1 MPLRWLLVAFAIPL
15 AADQLATIPGEIQKI
30 AVDPESCF
38 RVRDLSFSRGDD
50 LRFYLN
56 DGYLIFGKPV
66 AGRRISAVFVGD
78 DEGGDAELI
87 VMPPTKGERLS
98 LASFT
103 GQPNL
108 NEHFRQAVFLFT
120 DDTGDLLL
128 NEIRQ
133 RDMPRRAE
141 RGAIAAR
148 DWDVTLQNLAR
159 SFIVRLTQQLAANTP
174 TDRGFVYA
182 ALQGRK
188 LGNFDVYYDPEAAN
202 QIYVG
207 ALRTREDRIF
217 YDTWT
222 NFEARP
228 FRAGAR
234 KPPAA
239 EYTFGNYR
247 IQAVLEENLHLR
259 VVSQATLTV
268 ARDNLRLVAFEIT
281 QGMKVG
287 AVRINGETAEL
298 FSPESLRS
306 NLLRNTGS
314 TTILVEA
321 PQPLTS
327 GRAYEIE
334 FEHEGDIVRNA
345 GRNVF
350 FVGARSNWYPRAGGS
365 FATYDTTFTYP
376 SSLQIVFPGA
386 LKEDKTEGNQRT
398 TRRVT
403 GEPIRLLGF
412 NLGQYESSKVSR
424 AGLTVEVF
432 ANKQAEPNLGRA
444 REVVVMPPQPPF
456 PRRSNQQT
464 GVMALPAPPPNPLS
478 RVETIAIDIAGAFDF
493 LNTQLGPPATPTL
506 MVSPIPGAFG
516 QGFPG
521 LVYLSTWSYINAS
534 ERPAAIRDSQHE
546 IFFSELL
553 HAHETAHQWWGN
565 VVTSA
570 SAQDDWLMEALANYS
585 SLLLYE
591 KKKGAK
597 AMQQLLEH
605 YRARLLEKDDSGKA
619 VDSVGPIRLGPR
631 LQSSLSP
638 DAWHTIVYGKGSWII
653 HMLRRRLGDEQF
665 FALLGEFC
673 KRYRHQAVTIKQ
685 FQELAA
691 AHLPRGSAD
700 SKLDAFFEA
709 WVEATG
715 IPELK
720 LESEVKGRAP
730 NLQLNLKLTQTE
742 VDESVSLQVP
752 VEVQVARGKSQ
763 MVYLTTGGA
772 EPATA
777 TVPLRAAPLKVT
789 LDPELT
795 VLRR

>member
-1 MPLRWLLVAFAIPL
+1 MQKV
-15 AADQLATIPGEIQKI
+15 TI
-30 AVDPESCF
+30 DPESCY

-56 DGYLIFGKPV
+56 DGYLLFGTPV
-66 AGRRISAVFVGD
+66 AGRRIAAVFIGD
-78 DEGGDAELI
+78 DEGGDAEVI

-103 GQPNL
+103 GSPNL

-120 DDTGDLLL
+120 DDTADVLL

-148 DWDVTLQNLAR
+148 EWDTTVQNLAR
-159 SFIVRLTQQLAANTP
+159 SFAVRLTQQLAAGTGAE
-174 TDRGFVYA
+174 RGFVYA

-188 LGNFDVYYDPEAAN
+188 LGNFDIYYDPEAAN

-207 ALRTREDRIF
+207 ALRTRDDRIF

-228 FRAGAR
+228 FRAGVR
-234 KPPAA
+234 KRPGAD
-239 EYTFGNYR
+239 YTLGNYR
-247 IQAVLEENLHLR
+247 IEAVLEDNLHLR
-259 VVSQATLTV
+259 VVTQATLR
-268 ARDNLRLVAFEIT
+268 AMRDDLRLAAFEIT
-281 QGMKVG
+281 QGMKVN
-287 AVRINGETAEL
+287 AVRINGQAAEV

-314 TTILVEA
+314 TTILVESA
-321 PQPLTS
+321 EPMAA

-376 SSLQIVFPGA
+376 STLQIVFPGA

-412 NLGQYESSKVSR
+412 NLGQYESSKATR

-432 ANKQAEPNLGRA
+432 ANKQAEPNLGRG

-456 PRRSNQQT
+456 SRRQQNQQSS
-464 GVMALPAPPPNPLS
+464 VMALPQAPPNPLS
-478 RVETIAIDIAGAFDF
+478 RIETIANEIAGAFEF
-493 LNTQLGPPATPTL
+493 LNAQLGPPATPLL

-585 SLLLYE
+585 SLMLYE

-605 YRARLLEKDDSGKA
+605 YRTRLLDKDDNGKT

-638 DAWHTIVYGKGSWII
+638 DAWHTIVYGKGSWIV

-691 AHLPRGSAD
+691 THLPKGSPD
-700 SKLDAFFEA
+700 PKLEAFFEA
-709 WVEATG
+709 WVETTG

-720 LESEVKGRAP
+720 LEAEVKGRAP
-730 NLQLNLKLTQTE
+730 NVQLNLKLTQTE

-763 MVYLTTGGA
+763 VVYLTTGGG

-777 TVPLRAAPLKVT
+777 TVLLRAAPVKVT